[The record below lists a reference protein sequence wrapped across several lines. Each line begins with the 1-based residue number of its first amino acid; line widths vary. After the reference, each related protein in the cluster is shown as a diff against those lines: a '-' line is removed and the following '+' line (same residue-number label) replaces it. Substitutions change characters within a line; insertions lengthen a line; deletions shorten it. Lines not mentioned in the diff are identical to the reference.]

1 MAFNEEKY
9 DNILDK
15 LSSED
20 FTSLNRL
27 AYQAG
32 IRDLIDETEVIS
44 GMARRALDYALD
56 DNTQSHLENLHEK
69 VEVFSMEVSG
79 LIDTL
84 EKMNEKLDEAEQV
97 LLDHVYD
104 DDEWD

>member
-9 DNILDK
+9 DKILDK

-20 FTSLNRL
+20 FTHLNRL

-32 IRDLIDETEVIS
+32 IRDLIDETETIC
-44 GMARRALDYALD
+44 GIARKALDYAFD
-56 DNTQSHLENLHEK
+56 DNTKLHLENLHEK
-69 VEVFSMEVSG
+69 VDVLSMEVSG

-84 EKMNEKLDEAEQV
+84 EKINDQLDEAEQV
-97 LLDHVYD
+97 LLENIYD

>member
-1 MAFNEEKY
+1 MVFNEEKY
-9 DNILDK
+9 DKILDK

-20 FTSLNRL
+20 FTDLNRL

-32 IRDLIDETEVIS
+32 IRDLIDETETIS
-44 GMARRALDYALD
+44 GIARKALDYTFD
-56 DNTQSHLENLHEK
+56 DNTKLHLENLHEK
-69 VEVFSMEVSG
+69 VDVLSMEVSG

-84 EKMNEKLDEAEQV
+84 EKINDQLDEAEQV
-97 LLDHVYD
+97 LLENIYD

>member
-1 MAFNEEKY
+1 MAFNEENY

-20 FTSLNRL
+20 FTDLNRL
-27 AYQAG
+27 VYQVG

-44 GMARRALDYALD
+44 GIARKALDYALD
-56 DNTQSHLENLHEK
+56 DNTKLHLEKLHEK
-69 VEVFSMEVSG
+69 VDVLSMEVSG

-84 EKMNEKLDEAEQV
+84 EKISDKLDEAEQV
-97 LLDHVYD
+97 LLENVYD

>member
-9 DNILDK
+9 DKILDK

-20 FTSLNRL
+20 FTDLNRL

-32 IRDLIDETEVIS
+32 IRDLIDETETIS
-44 GMARRALDYALD
+44 GIARKALDYAFD
-56 DNTQSHLENLHEK
+56 DNTKLHLENLHEK
-69 VEVFSMEVSG
+69 VDVLSMEVSG

-84 EKMNEKLDEAEQV
+84 EKINDQLDEAEQV
-97 LLDHVYD
+97 LLENIYD